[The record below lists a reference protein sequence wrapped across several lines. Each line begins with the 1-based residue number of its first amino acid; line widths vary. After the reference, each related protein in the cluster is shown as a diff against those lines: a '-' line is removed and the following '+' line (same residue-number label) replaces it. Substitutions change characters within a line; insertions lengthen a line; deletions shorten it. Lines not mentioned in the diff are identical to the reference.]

1 MRYSRKRK
9 PRVVWLPPDPYHR
22 LGFDT
27 QTPIASADQTSIG
40 EYVLTTATAGTG
52 NFSGAVVPLIG
63 DRPGTEN
70 LIIGVAG
77 SGGAGAQTPAT
88 FSDLFNSGYRLRR
101 ICGHLFAYCQ
111 VDPNYGANGTYN
123 WAVTAALQVM
133 EAERGA
139 ALDATEGAP
148 DIYQTSEN
156 PWIWRRTWI
165 LSQYGPNDPRPWGVL
180 SNVQGAASLREGS
193 VVDQKTIR
201 KVGPDHRLFLCL
213 QATNLDGGAGDVIS
227 STIRFYWNL
236 RVLGTLMNNLGNRG
250 NSTR

>member
-1 MRYSRKRK
+1 MRTHRRRK

-22 LGFDT
+22 IQNDPQL
-27 QTPIASADQTSIG
+27 PISNADECNIG
-40 EYVLTTATAGTG
+40 YYTLTTAMGAPG
-52 NFSGAVVPLIG
+52 NYSGAVVPLVG

-70 LIIGVAG
+70 LIIGVSAG
-77 SGGAGAQTPAT
+77 GQTPNT

-101 ICGHLFAYCQ
+101 ICGHLFARCVIDQQY
-111 VDPNYGANGTYN
+111 PSAATYN

-139 ALDATEGAP
+139 ALDASEGAP

-156 PWIWRRTWI
+156 PWIWRRTWV
-165 LSQYGPNDPRPWGVL
+165 LSQYGTNDPRPWGVL

-193 VVDQKTIR
+193 FVDQKTIR

-213 QATNLDGGAGDVIS
+213 QATNLDGLADNTATADIV
-227 STIRFYWNL
+227 FYWNL
-236 RVLGTLMNNLGNRG
+236 RVLGSLMTNLGNRG
-250 NSTR
+250 NSSR